1 VKFHTVFQY
10 HYFLTFIFLKLNTYS
25 FVLSFVQTYDF
36 CMYMHIF
43 CFCVYIQR
51 CVRDTSL
58 WQLKLLTLFFQCH
71 KVSPIHFI
79 VLRIGYIKKP
89 FQLDD
94 YSIDMGGMNLDI
106 FPKKK
111 KQCSPNCTYQ
121 KQRPPAS
128 TFINTGHFIQITN
141 GTAQHRLEPHKPR
154 LYHYYRCDRRTD
166 KLSAWCTAY
175 INYSTDKET

>member
-1 VKFHTVFQY
+1 MKFHTVFQY

-58 WQLKLLTLFFQCH
+58 WQLKLLTLFSQCH

-111 KQCSPNCTYQ
+111 KAVLTQLYISEAE
-121 KQRPPAS
+121 AS
-128 TFINTGHFIQITN
+128 SEHF
-141 GTAQHRLEPHKPR
+141 HKHGPFHTDNER
-154 LYHYYRCDRRTD
+154 NSTTSTRT
-166 KLSAWCTAY
+166 T
-175 INYSTDKET
+175 